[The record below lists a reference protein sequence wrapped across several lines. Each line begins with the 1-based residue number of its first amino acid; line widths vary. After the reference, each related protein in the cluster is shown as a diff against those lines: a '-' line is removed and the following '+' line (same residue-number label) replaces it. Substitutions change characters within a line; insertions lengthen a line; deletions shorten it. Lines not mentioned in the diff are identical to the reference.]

1 MQSWTSV
8 IFRAHLALKVLPIF
22 PRLPLNKPHRMRP
35 AHPLARHRQ
44 DRTLGYSLNSK
55 FRRTRFM
62 YGQLHAGDSG
72 RPVQVRGR
80 LLPLALELATRPE
93 PIPDG
98 DSGSGLSKLS
108 RIDATEASWQ
118 SAGDRQGPESRCRRR
133 TLLRTLP
140 SGEGKRRADRSAARL
155 ST

>member
-1 MQSWTSV
+1 
-8 IFRAHLALKVLPIF
+8 
-22 PRLPLNKPHRMRP
+22 
-35 AHPLARHRQ
+35 
-44 DRTLGYSLNSK
+44 
-55 FRRTRFM
+55 M

-118 SAGDRQGPESRCRRR
+118 SAGDKDQNRGAGGEHYYEPCRQAKEKGGLTAP
-133 TLLRTLP
+133 LR
-140 SGEGKRRADRSAARL
+140 DYRL
-155 ST
+155 EDCIDTGR